1 MAAAHHAAV
10 VLLAL
15 LLALLPG
22 KPADAPE
29 EAEDADDQAL
39 GAHPTSSAAVTAV
52 QKARVFRVSLT
63 PKDPK
68 AEIPVSAGACAG
80 VLAESQALGAS
91 LEGAALLED

>member
-39 GAHPTSSAAVTAV
+39 GAWPP
-52 QKARVFRVSLT
+52 ARAMRPQRWS
-63 PKDPK
+63 
-68 AEIPVSAGACAG
+68 IHM
-80 VLAESQALGAS
+80 
-91 LEGAALLED
+91 